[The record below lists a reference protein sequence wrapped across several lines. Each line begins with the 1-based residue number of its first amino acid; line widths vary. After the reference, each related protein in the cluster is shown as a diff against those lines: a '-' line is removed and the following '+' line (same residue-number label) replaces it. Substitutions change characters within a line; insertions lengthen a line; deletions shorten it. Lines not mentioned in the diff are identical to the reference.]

1 MNFTATEER
10 ALAVRAS
17 IDEAAKLAGRDPKE
31 VLLCAASKMHS
42 VEEMLLAKNAPIDLF
57 GESRVQEY
65 LQKAEE
71 NAFHGKPV
79 HFIGHLQTNKVRQII
94 GKVAM
99 IETVDSL
106 RLLQKISDEAKK
118 LGVTQKILLEVNIG
132 KEESKSGIFP
142 EELSALAEAA
152 MGLEGI
158 ELKGLMAIPPAS
170 SEEAVLRGNFAAMYR
185 LYRDVKERI
194 CPQIEYLSMGMSGDY
209 RYAILEGANIV
220 RIGTAI
226 FGARDYSK

>member
-1 MNFTATEER
+1 MSVTATVER

-17 IDEAAKLAGRDPKE
+17 VDEAARLAGRDPKE
-31 VLLCAASKMHS
+31 LLLCAASKMHS
-42 VEEMLLAKNAPIDLF
+42 VEEVLLAKGAPIDLF

-65 LQKAEE
+65 LQKESE
-71 NAFHGKPV
+71 NAFCGKPV
-79 HFIGHLQTNKVRQII
+79 HFIGHLQTNKVRQIV
-94 GKVAM
+94 GKVSM

-106 RLLQKISDEAKK
+106 RLLQKISEEAKK

-142 EELSALAEAA
+142 EELFSLAESAL
-152 MGLEGI
+152 GLEGI

-170 SEEAVLRGNFAAMYR
+170 AEETVLRRNFAAMYELFR
-185 LYRDVKERI
+185 ATKEKL
-194 CPQIEYLSMGMSGDY
+194 CSGMEYLSMGMSGDY

>member
-1 MNFTATEER
+1 MALTLTEER
-10 ALAVRAS
+10 ALQVRAS

-31 VLLCAASKMHS
+31 ILLCAASKMHTT
-42 VEEMLLAKNAPIDLF
+42 EEVLLAKNAPIDIF

-65 LQKAEE
+65 LQKESDG
-71 NAFHGKPV
+71 AFCGKPV
-79 HFIGHLQTNKVRQII
+79 HFIGHLQTNKVRQIV
-94 GKVAM
+94 GKVEM

-106 RLLQKISDEAKK
+106 RLLQKISDEAVK

-132 KEESKSGIFP
+132 KEESKSGVFP
-142 EELSALAEAA
+142 EELFSLAETA
-152 MGLEGI
+152 MSLEGV

-170 SEEAVLRGNFAAMYR
+170 LDEGVLRRNFAAMYR
-185 LYRDVKERI
+185 LFTDTKEKL
-194 CPQIEYLSMGMSGDY
+194 CPRMEYLSMGMSGDY